1 MLEKNTI
8 ITLDNDKKF
17 TVLRTMDYKNKSYAL
32 ITDYIKENHV
42 VLAEKDEKGIVISLI
57 EDPKEE
63 EIIINIFLKDSLEE
77 LKNYEEENESE

>member
-17 TVLRTMDYKNKSYAL
+17 TVLRTMDYKGKSYAL
-32 ITDYIKENHV
+32 ITDYYKENHV
-42 VLAEKDEKGIVISLI
+42 VLVENDEKGIVISLI

-77 LKNYEEENESE
+77 LKNYQEENESE